1 MATVKELYD
10 YIKLQQKKGKPITP
24 LHESIIEAYEADEPK
39 TTKKVDVTFQKNK
52 NENQNTYQSTQNPVE
67 QKKQSEWACNNC

>member
-10 YIKLQQKKGKPITP
+10 YIKLQQKEGKPITP

-39 TTKKVDVTFQKNK
+39 TTKEVDVSFVKNK
-52 NENQNTYQSTQNPVE
+52 DENQNTRQPTQDTVK
-67 QKKQSEWACNNC
+67 QKEQSE

>member
-10 YIKLQQKKGKPITP
+10 YIKLQQKEGKPITP

-52 NENQNTYQSTQNPVE
+52 NENQNTYQSTQDPVE
-67 QKKQSEWACNNC
+67 QKKQSE